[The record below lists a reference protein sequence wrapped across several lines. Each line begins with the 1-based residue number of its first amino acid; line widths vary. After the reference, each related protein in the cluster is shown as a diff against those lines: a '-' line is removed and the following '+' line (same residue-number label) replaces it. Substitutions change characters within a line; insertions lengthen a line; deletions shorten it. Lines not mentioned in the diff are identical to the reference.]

1 MSQDNIVF
9 PFLVLKTSLRRL
21 WNKPCFLRNQRFLIK
36 WYGFQNHFKIYQKN
50 STKSHEGTIGH
61 IYHPHLRDEKEDH
74 VLFKACIVQIRW
86 LRLPDCGP
94 FTMLQWKLLEG
105 TQIWNFYGYF
115 HTAIRWLHGSLLELG
130 HLSASTPGCN
140 QFRIWNVFHPLH
152 LQYGSSAVIKAAL
165 EYGFRLRV
173 SVPGSVSI
181 P

>member
-9 PFLVLKTSLRRL
+9 PFLVLKTYLRRL
-21 WNKPCFLRNQRFLIK
+21 WNKPCFLQNQRFFIK
-36 WYGFQNHFKIYQKN
+36 WYGFQIHFKIYPKN

-105 TQIWNFYGYF
+105 TQIWNFYSYF
-115 HTAIRWLHGSLLELG
+115 HTAIRCLHGFSAGIGAFICFYTWMQSVQDMDCFPPFASSIWELRCDKSCSG
-130 HLSASTPGCN
+130 IWIST
-140 QFRIWNVFHPLH
+140 
-152 LQYGSSAVIKAAL
+152 
-165 EYGFRLRV
+165 
-173 SVPGSVSI
+173 
-181 P
+181 